1 MRSLWITL
9 FAALTALSDPVSAK
23 IAVVPP
29 KELADYICVENAVA
43 ANQIAKV
50 TTFSSLRDF
59 YLGRLTAMDEDRDW
73 AFDTMWTSVTKE
85 NPHISMESLK
95 ACVERYSRYTSRSE
109 PYAGP

>member
-1 MRSLWITL
+1 MRNFSISL
-9 FAALTALSDPVSAK
+9 FAAVAALSDPASAK
-23 IAVVPP
+23 IADVPP

-73 AFDTMWTSVTKE
+73 AFDTMWTGVTKD
-85 NPHISMESLK
+85 NPHISMQSLK
-95 ACVERYSRYTSRSE
+95 VCVERYSRYTLRGE
-109 PYAGP
+109 PYTGP